1 MFDDFIIG
9 PQADEPGLNFWNDL
23 PDDMDDLERMNEDA

>member
-9 PQADEPGLNFWNDL
+9 PQSDENI
-23 PDDMDDLERMNEDA
+23 PDDDYLVFLLHGILTF